1 MLYDRD
7 YRILTPKEQAQ
18 LQKAR
23 DYAAKRKEYTVM
35 QLYRFHS
42 LMPEAGH
49 YYESLFPNNFL
60 HTKVLKDH
68 EKLDLVSQQFLAV
81 LDNDPTER
89 AVLNF
94 INSNHHY
101 FLIGAILKS
110 SYFFGHHA
118 SYAFK
123 EFELPPNF
131 IADYLLV
138 GKNSGGHEFVF
149 VELESPSGPIV
160 NTDGTFGTSIRK
172 GLKQIEDWD
181 HWIDGHFGYLKLMFQ
196 KYLGT
201 IETKIMPDEFITLDK
216 TRIHYALVAGRRKD
230 YKERTYRAR
239 RKLKRERN
247 ITLLHYD
254 NLIDAVQL
262 FKQSGNY

>member
-7 YRILTPKEQAQ
+7 FRVLTPKEQAQ
-18 LQKAR
+18 WQKAQ
-23 DYAAKRKEYTVM
+23 DYAAKRKEYTLIQM
-35 QLYRFHS
+35 NRFHA
-42 LMPEAGH
+42 LMPEAG
-49 YYESLFPNNFL
+49 YYYQSLFPNNFL
-60 HTKVLKDH
+60 HAKVLKDH
-68 EKLDLVSQQFLAV
+68 EKLDLASQQFLAV

-94 INSNHHY
+94 INNNYHY

-110 SYFFGHHA
+110 SYFFGHHG

-131 IADYLLV
+131 VADYLLV
-138 GKNSGGHEFVF
+138 GKSSDGYQFVF
-149 VELESPSGPIV
+149 VELESPTGPIV
-160 NTDGTFGTSIRK
+160 NTDGTFGVNIRK

-181 HWIDGHFGYLKLMFQ
+181 NWIDGHFSHLKLMFQ

-201 IETKIMPDEFITLDK
+201 METMPDEFMTLDK

-254 NLIDAVQL
+254 NLIDTVQL
-262 FKQSGNY
+262 FKQFGNY